1 MQICKFALQN
11 FRLNAWLQPPTVR
24 QTPTILVSPEIM
36 AFSTSSPHTLEPL
49 PGEAA
54 RPPLRLLERRAA
66 SRPRSG
72 GQVQAPVLGATPWL
86 QLLRRWVASRG

>member
-1 MQICKFALQN
+1 MQICKIDLRN
-11 FRLNAWLQPPTVR
+11 FTLNAWLRPHTVH
-24 QTPTILVSPEIM
+24 QTSTTLVSPEIM
-36 AFSTSSPHTLEPL
+36 ALSTSLLHTLEPL

-54 RPPLRLLERRAA
+54 RPPLRLLERREA

-86 QLLRRWVASRG
+86 QVLRRWVAPRG